1 MPRRDT
7 LSANLNLG
15 NYSLRLISPMQQT
28 TVLQALHRAR
38 GEIGDTDARMLL
50 QHVLDVSQAHLIAH
64 ADQELNPEQ
73 ARHFHLLVVRRLH
86 GEPVAYLMGKREFYS
101 LDFKVTRA
109 VLIPRPETELLVDL
123 ALERIPANRPCKVLD
138 LGTGSGAIAIT
149 IAKHRPLADI
159 IAVDSSAAAIAIAKM
174 NAEHLNVD
182 NVRIVTSD
190 WFHGLAGQ
198 RFDIVVSNPP
208 YIAEDDPH
216 LTQGDLRF
224 EPRKALTT
232 GDDGLECIRFIV
244 ASASAHLVEGGAL
257 LLEHGYDQADVCRQL
272 LSKADFGGV
281 FSRPD
286 LAGIMRVSGG
296 VRGSF
301 SREAVRI

>member
-1 MPRRDT
+1 MHQ
-7 LSANLNLG
+7 
-15 NYSLRLISPMQQT
+15 I
-28 TVLQALHRAR
+28 TVLEALHQAR
-38 GEIGDTDARMLL
+38 REIGDSDARMLV
-50 QHVLDVSQAHLIAH
+50 QHVLKVSHAHLIAH

-73 ARHFHLLVVRRLH
+73 ARYFQLLVVRRFH
-86 GEPVAYLMGKREFYS
+86 GEPVAYLIGNQEFYS
-101 LDFKVTRA
+101 LDFKVTPA
-109 VLIPRPETELLVDL
+109 VLIPRQETELLVDL
-123 ALERIPANRPCKVLD
+123 ALERIPADRPCKVLD

-159 IAVDSSAAAIAIAKM
+159 IAVDSSAAAAAVAKM
-174 NAEHLNVD
+174 NAKHLNAD
-182 NVRIVTSD
+182 NVRIITSD
-190 WFHGLAGQ
+190 WFHELAGQ

-244 ASASAHLVEGGAL
+244 ASASVHLVEGGAL
-257 LLEHGYDQADVCRQL
+257 LLEHGYNQADVCRQL
-272 LSKADFGGV
+272 LSRADFGKV

>member
-1 MPRRDT
+1 MHQ
-7 LSANLNLG
+7 
-15 NYSLRLISPMQQT
+15 I
-28 TVLQALHRAR
+28 TVLEALHQAR
-38 GEIGDTDARMLL
+38 REIGDSDARMLV
-50 QHVLDVSQAHLIAH
+50 QHVLKVSHAHLIAH

-73 ARHFHLLVVRRLH
+73 ARYFQLLVVRRFH
-86 GEPVAYLMGKREFYS
+86 GEPVAYLIGSREFYS
-101 LDFKVTRA
+101 LDFKVTPA

-159 IAVDSSAAAIAIAKM
+159 VAVDFSAAAAAVAKM
-174 NAEHLNVD
+174 NAEHLNAD
-182 NVRIVTSD
+182 NVRIITSD
-190 WFHGLAGQ
+190 WFHELAEQ
-198 RFDIVVSNPP
+198 RFDLVVSNPP

-224 EPRKALTT
+224 EPRKALTP
-232 GDDGLECIRFIV
+232 GDNGLECIRFIV
-244 ASASAHLVEGGAL
+244 ASACAHLVEGGAL
-257 LLEHGYDQADVCRQL
+257 LLEHGYNQADVCRQL
-272 LSKADFGGV
+272 LSRADFGRV